1 MESSISYSD
10 SLSKPAEG
18 IKNNTMRILIPTACR
33 EDTIHEIYPV
43 LNMFSCNT
51 EITFFHVVP
60 LSPDSLYDCVDL
72 RDVNYAISVAEKRLY
87 NFVKMMPSKD
97 NVFYDY
103 KIKNGKSKDELLK
116 AASEGFYDLIAL
128 HIGDIS
134 HFSHSIFDIFEIVNM
149 SPIPVVIFGK
159 ENEKMKNE
167 DYRIDGGEYR

>member
-1 MESSISYSD
+1 MGSSISSID
-10 SLSKPAEG
+10 SLNKSAEE
-18 IKNNTMRILIPTACR
+18 IKNNIMRILIPTACR

-43 LNMFSCNT
+43 LNIFSCNT

-60 LSPDSLYDCVDL
+60 LSTDSLYDCVDL

-116 AASEGFYDLIAL
+116 AAREGSYDLIAL

-134 HFSHSIFDIFEIVNM
+134 HFSHSVFDVFEIVNM
-149 SPIPVVIFGK
+149 STIPVIIFGRKK
-159 ENEKMKNE
+159 EDMMNE